1 MRKFIATALLASL
14 VTCAGTFTPSLATT
28 KKQVKPFAVYYVD
41 LQEIL
46 INSNKGKQAKS
57 VINAKYQQFSKK
69 LKKLR
74 DEIQKLRQELK
85 SPVLSKQARMKK
97 ENLLQQKILTYQ
109 QEQQNAQQQ
118 IAELENKYTQEI
130 LREVIKVVQNYRKEK
145 GIPMIVDKRT
155 AGIISADPKY
165 DLTKTIINLYNKE
178 STQ

>member
-14 VTCAGTFTPSLATT
+14 VTCAGTFTPSLAAT

>member
-1 MRKFIATALLASL
+1 MRKLVTTALLASL
-14 VTCAGTFTPSLATT
+14 ITCIPAAFTPSSAAT
-28 KKQVKPFAVYYVD
+28 KQVKQFAVYYVD

-46 INSNKGKQAKS
+46 VKSNKGKQAKS

-69 LKKLR
+69 LQKLR
-74 DEIQKLRQELK
+74 DEIKKIRQELK

-97 ENLLQQKILTYQ
+97 ENLLQQKILAYQ
-109 QEQQNAQQQ
+109 QEQQDAQEQ

-130 LREVIKVVQNYRKEK
+130 LGEVVKLIQKYRKEK

-165 DLTKTIINLYNKE
+165 DLTNTIINLYNKE
-178 STQ
+178 SGE